1 MTPRS
6 TCMKIGFIPLATLGA
21 LALASGGP
29 AGASSKATTVKA
41 VETSFHIALSKKT
54 FKPGIYTFVA
64 ENKSTITHALAI
76 TGPGLHNAATAD
88 IAPGKSLNL
97 TVTFTDGKYDIFC
110 PVPGH
115 KAMGM
120 NVNIVVT
127 GGAAHATST
136 TKTKSPAST
145 ATSSGGVS
153 Y

>member
-6 TCMKIGFIPLATLGA
+6 TCVKIGLIPLATLGT

-29 AGASSKATTVKA
+29 AGASSKATTKRR
-41 VETSFHIALSKKT
+41 S
-54 FKPGIYTFVA
+54 
-64 ENKSTITHALAI
+64 
-76 TGPGLHNAATAD
+76 GPRPWPSPAQGLHNAATAD

-110 PVPGH
+110 PVADH

-127 GGAAHATST
+127 GGAAHATSST
-136 TKTKSPAST
+136 TAESPAST